1 MAIVFSRV
9 VLPTVKIYQHNTE
22 NTLSISWLFV
32 AWEMQK
38 TINMLMF
45 LLKIVKG
52 IALIMRS

>member
-9 VLPTVKIYQHNTE
+9 VLPTVKIYQRNTE